1 MTMVF
6 KDREEYISGEY
17 RFKDKSKNK
26 RTNAHKL
33 IAAWA
38 EKEIRNLKRIAKVK
52 GIRVPKAIYLKENI
66 LVMEFIGQNKIAAKR
81 LRDAKIEKEKM
92 SDVYIEV
99 VQIMRKLFVE
109 AKLVHGDLSEYNILY
124 HQGQLVLIDVSQS
137 ME

>member
-1 MTMVF
+1 
-6 KDREEYISGEY
+6 
-17 RFKDKSKNK
+17 
-26 RTNAHKL
+26 
-33 IAAWA
+33 
-38 EKEIRNLKRIAKVK
+38 
-52 GIRVPKAIYLKENI
+52 
-66 LVMEFIGQNKIAAKR
+66 
-81 LRDAKIEKEKM
+81 M